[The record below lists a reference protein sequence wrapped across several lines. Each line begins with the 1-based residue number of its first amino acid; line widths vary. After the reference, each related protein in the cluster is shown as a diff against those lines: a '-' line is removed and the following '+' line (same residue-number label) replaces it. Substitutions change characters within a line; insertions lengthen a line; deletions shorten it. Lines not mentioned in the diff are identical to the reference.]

1 MNWELLFSATNAAAL
16 VAWVALAALPRTKL
30 LLSAV
35 LYLGVGLL
43 CLTYAILLPLLVT
56 GSVDPGLPTGTAP
69 QTANFTTIEG
79 IRAIFASDGGVV
91 VGWTHYLAFD
101 LFAGLWIARD
111 ADRKGVS
118 RWLQLPILF
127 ATLMA
132 GPIGLLTWLVVRGRG
147 EPAR

>member
-1 MNWELLFSATNAAAL
+1 MNWDLLFGATNAAAL
-16 VAWVALAALPRTKL
+16 VAWIGLAALPRTKL

-35 LYLGVGLL
+35 LYAGVGLL
-43 CLTYAILLPLLVT
+43 CLTYAVLLPLLVT
-56 GSVDPGLPTGTAP
+56 ASVDPGLPPGAAS
-69 QTANFTTIEG
+69 QAANFTTIEG

-111 ADRKGVS
+111 ADRKHMS
-118 RWLQLPILF
+118 RWVQLPILF

-132 GPIGLLTWLVVRGRG
+132 GPIGLLIWLVARGRG
-147 EPAR
+147 EAAR